1 MYNTVEEDATSR
13 FFAWKTSENYEIE
26 QIGGASRWTLKKR
39 LKLENFLK
47 IGINYLLMILKY
59 F

>member
-13 FFAWKTSENYEIE
+13 FFTWKTSENYEIE
-26 QIGGASRWTLKKR
+26 QMGRASHWTLKKR
-39 LKLENFLK
+39 LKLANFWKLAS
-47 IGINYLLMILKY
+47 IT